1 MARMIHRRTA
11 ITTAIAGAAL
21 AAPMLARRGWA
32 GDSYPTGKTRRIVVP
47 FAAGGTA
54 DCLGRVVAQ
63 ILAESTS
70 STFVIENRTGAGGN
84 VSAEIVARAPPDGQT
99 LLLGTVGTAVTNQYL
114 YKFVPYD
121 SEWSF
126 TPIALVGEVTNVI
139 VVHPTFPASTL
150 KEFVEYCKGLG
161 PGKVSYGSPAVGG
174 TGHLSM
180 EYLQGRAGI
189 KLRHVAY
196 GSRSRMIKDLLA
208 GHILVAMDNL
218 PPYLRHVQS
227 GVLRALAVSSAGR
240 WFAAPDVPSIAE
252 QGYPGFEAALWWYI
266 AAPAGM
272 RRDLAKSLSV
282 EIVKG
287 IRSERTIKKIRESGA
302 SELLGDSEDLARHIM
317 AERIKW
323 KGVID
328 AARLEPQ

>member
-11 ITTAIAGAAL
+11 IATAIAGAAL
-21 AAPMLARRGWA
+21 TAPMFVRRGWA
-32 GDSYPTGKTRRIVVP
+32 GDSNPTGKIRRIVVP

-99 LLLGTVGTAVTNQYL
+99 LLLGTVGTAVTNQYV
-114 YKFVPYD
+114 YKYVPYD

-126 TPIALVGEVTNVI
+126 TPIALIGEVTNVI

-150 KEFVEYCKGLG
+150 KEFVDYCKGQG
-161 PGKVSYGSPAVGG
+161 SDKISYGSPAHGG
-174 TGHLSM
+174 AGHLSM
-180 EYLQGRAGI
+180 EYFQDHAGI
-189 KLRHVAY
+189 KLKHVAY
-196 GSRSRMIKDLLA
+196 VSRSRMIKDLLA
-208 GHILVAMDNL
+208 GHILIAMDNL
-218 PPYLRHVQS
+218 PPYLRHIQS
-227 GVLRALAVSSAGR
+227 GVLRALGVSSARR

-252 QGYPGFEAALWWYI
+252 QGYSDFESTLWWYI
-266 AAPAGM
+266 AAPAGI
-272 RRDLAKSLSV
+272 RLELAKKLSD

-287 IRSERTIKKIRESGA
+287 IRSDAAVRKIRESGA
-302 SELLGDSEDLARHIM
+302 SELPGNTDDLARHIV

-323 KGVID
+323 KRVID
-328 AARLEPQ
+328 AAKLEPQ